1 MSQTAEQIEAW
12 NKKFTEDLA
21 QVGFKLEENPEKADV
36 TIVIEDNKKIVL
48 TTADGK
54 RMEHDFGCNGYY
66 AEMFR
71 LLRGVIGIDSRVKW
85 FNQIKDKFF
94 GTVCFGGNKVSRW

>member
-1 MSQTAEQIEAW
+1 MTQAVNQTEEW

-21 QVGFKLEENPEKADV
+21 KAGFKFEENPEKADV
-36 TIVIEDNKKIVL
+36 TVTIEDNKKIVI

-54 RMEHDFGCNGYY
+54 RYEHDFGCNGYY

-71 LLRGVIGIDSRVKW
+71 VLREMIGIDSRVKW

-94 GTVCFGGNKVSRW
+94 GSVCFGGNQASRW